1 MTEVLI
7 DGFDA
12 SIELKS
18 DASGAQ
24 AASGVSPTGDALA
37 DAARLRELLRPII
50 LDVLE
55 DELSLYT
62 RMRG

>member
-1 MTEVLI
+1 MTDVQI
-7 DGFDA
+7 DAFDA
-12 SIELKS
+12 TIELKS
-18 DASGAQ
+18 DAGGAQ
-24 AASGVSPTGDALA
+24 AAPGVAPPGDGLA